1 MIPIIL
7 GTYSDRF
14 SMEIFL
20 NLLIISVLFL
30 IQAAFV
36 LLVAGPLILLKPVRR
51 KKEWYARFTTLL
63 EPKDAGLPQE
73 NVTLETFDGWKLSCW
88 FVAQKKKNR
97 GTIIYLHGV
106 GDCKIAGIEFVRSLY
121 DKGFN
126 IFLYDSRQ
134 HGESEGSYC
143 TYGFYE
149 KYDVSTVTRYL
160 LSRKDR
166 KIGKIGLFG
175 TSMGGAVAIQAAT
188 MNPYIC
194 AIVSEGSYTSLRVV
208 FVDYQKRIIK
218 LPWHFLR
225 NIALVQSQKIANFK
239 ARLVSP
245 LEDIKRIHIPILI
258 VHGKNDSF
266 IKSEYSQLLYNAAN
280 EPKRLLLI
288 DNAGHNDVWEAG
300 GAAYKDYVAAFFKE
314 HLA

>member
-1 MIPIIL
+1 
-7 GTYSDRF
+7 
-14 SMEIFL
+14 MEIFL
-20 NLLIISVLFL
+20 NLFIISMLFL

-51 KKEWYARFTTLL
+51 KKEWYARFTTFL

-73 NVTLETFDGWKLSCW
+73 NIILETFDGWKLSCW
-88 FVAQKKKNR
+88 FIPQKKKNH

-106 GDCKIAGIEFVRSLY
+106 GDCKIAGMAFARSLY
-121 DKGFN
+121 EKGFN

-149 KYDVSTVTRYL
+149 KYDVSAVTRYL
-160 LSRKDR
+160 QSRKE
-166 KIGKIGLFG
+166 KEIGKIGLFG
-175 TSMGGAVAIQAAT
+175 TSMGGAVAIQAA
-188 MNPYIC
+188 
-194 AIVSEGSYTSLRVV
+194 AINSHIAAVVSECSYTSLRIV

-245 LEDIKRIHIPILI
+245 LEDIKRVHVPILI
-258 VHGKNDSF
+258 VHGKNDTF
-266 IKSEYSQLLYNAAN
+266 IKSEYSKMLYDAAN
-280 EPKRLLLI
+280 KPKRLLLI
-288 DNAGHNDVWEAG
+288 DNADHNDVWEVG
-300 GAAYKDYVAAFFKE
+300 GTAYKDSVALFLKE
-314 HLA
+314 NLA

>member
-1 MIPIIL
+1 MIVVV
-7 GTYSDRF
+7 SAAHQERF
-14 SMEIFL
+14 SMVIFL
-20 NLLIISVLFL
+20 NLLIISILFL

-51 KKEWYARFTTLL
+51 KKEWYARFTNLL

-73 NVTLETFDGWKLSCW
+73 NISIETFDGFKLRCW
-88 FVAQKKKNR
+88 YVPQKKKAY
-97 GTIIYLHGV
+97 GTIIFLHGV
-106 GDCKIAGIEFVRSLY
+106 GDCKIAGVPFARSLY
-121 DKGFN
+121 EKGFN

-134 HGESEGSYC
+134 HGESEGYYC

-149 KYDVSTVTRYL
+149 KYDVSTVIRYL
-160 LSRKDR
+160 RSRKDK

-175 TSMGGAVAIQAAT
+175 TSMGGAVAIQAAAI
-188 MNPYIC
+188 NPYVT
-194 AIVSEGSYTSLRVV
+194 AVVSECSYTSLRVV

-225 NIALVQSQKIANFK
+225 NIALIQSQKIANFK

-245 LEDIKRIHIPILI
+245 LEEVKRVHVPILI

-266 IKSEYSQLLYNAAN
+266 IKSEYSKLLYDAAN

-288 DNAGHNDVWEAG
+288 DHAEHNNVWEIG
-300 GAAYKDYVAAFFKE
+300 GTAYEESVSSFFKK

>member
-1 MIPIIL
+1 
-7 GTYSDRF
+7 
-14 SMEIFL
+14 MEIFL
-20 NLLIISVLFL
+20 NLLIISMLFL

-36 LLVAGPLILLKPVRR
+36 LLVAGPLILLKPIRR

-88 FVAQKKKNR
+88 FIQQKKKTR

-106 GDCKIAGIEFVRSLY
+106 GDCKIAGIAFARTLY

-149 KYDVSTVTRYL
+149 KYDVSEVIRYL
-160 LSRKDR
+160 RLRKDR
-166 KIGKIGLFG
+166 EIGKIGLFG
-175 TSMGGAVAIQAAT
+175 TSMGGAVAIQTAAI
-188 MNPYIC
+188 NSHIS
-194 AIVSEGSYTSLRVV
+194 AIISECSYTALRIV

-245 LEDIKRIHIPILI
+245 LEDIKRVHVPVLI

-266 IKSEYSQLLYNAAN
+266 IKSDYSKLLYDAAN
-280 EPKRLLLI
+280 KPKQLLLI
-288 DNAGHNDVWEAG
+288 DNAGHNDVWEVG
-300 GAAYKDYVAAFFKE
+300 GAAYKDSVTSFFKE

>member
-1 MIPIIL
+1 
-7 GTYSDRF
+7 
-14 SMEIFL
+14 MEILF
-20 NLLIISVLFL
+20 NLLILFVLFL
-30 IQAAFV
+30 IQATFV

-51 KKEWYARFTTLL
+51 KKDWYERFTNLL

-73 NVTLETFDGWKLSCW
+73 NVIVETLDGLKLNCW
-88 FVAQKKKNR
+88 FVRQKKNAH

-106 GDCKIAGIEFVRSLY
+106 GDCKIAGVPFARSLY

-134 HGESEGSYC
+134 HGESEGYYC

-149 KYDVSTVTRYL
+149 KYDVSAVISFL
-160 LSRKDR
+160 HSRKGIR
-166 KIGKIGLFG
+166 IGKIGIFG
-175 TSMGGAVAIQAAT
+175 TSMGGAVAIQAAAIDT
-188 MNPYIC
+188 RIS
-194 AIVSEGSYTSLRVV
+194 AIVSEGTYTALRVV

-225 NIALVQSQKIANFK
+225 NIALVHSQKMANFK

-245 LEDIKRIHIPILI
+245 IEDIKRVHVPILI

-266 IKSEYSQLLYNAAN
+266 IKSDYSKLLFDAAN
-280 EPKRLLLI
+280 EPKQLLLI
-288 DNAGHNDVWEAG
+288 EGAEHNDVWEIG
-300 GAAYKDYVAAFFKE
+300 GDMYENSIVSFFKK
-314 HLA
+314 HLR

>member
-1 MIPIIL
+1 
-7 GTYSDRF
+7 
-14 SMEIFL
+14 MEIFL

-51 KKEWYARFTTLL
+51 KKEWYARSTNLL
-63 EPKDAGLPQE
+63 EPQDAGLPQE
-73 NVTLETFDGWKLSCW
+73 NIIVETFDGLKLHCW
-88 FVAQKKKNR
+88 FVQQKKKAH

-106 GDCKIAGIEFVRSLY
+106 GDCKIAGMAFVQSLY
-121 DKGFN
+121 NKGFN

-134 HGESEGSYC
+134 HGESEGYYC

-149 KYDVSTVTRYL
+149 KYDVSTVIRYL
-160 LSRKDR
+160 RSRKDR

-175 TSMGGAVAIQAAT
+175 TSMGGAVAIQAGAI
-188 MNPYIC
+188 NPYVC
-194 AIVSEGSYTSLRVV
+194 AVVSECSYTSLRIV

-225 NIALVQSQKIANFK
+225 NIALVQSQKMANFK

-245 LEDIKRIHIPILI
+245 LEDIKRVHVPILI
-258 VHGKNDSF
+258 VHGKNDTF
-266 IKSEYSQLLYNAAN
+266 IKSDYSKLLFEAAN
-280 EPKRLLLI
+280 EPKQLLLI
-288 DNAGHNDVWEAG
+288 DHADHNDIWEVG
-300 GAAYKDYVAAFFKE
+300 GAAYKESVSSFFKK

>member
-1 MIPIIL
+1 
-7 GTYSDRF
+7 
-14 SMEIFL
+14 MEIFL

-51 KKEWYARFTTLL
+51 KKEWYAQFTTFLT
-63 EPKDAGLPQE
+63 PKDAGLPQE
-73 NVTLETFDGWKLSCW
+73 NITLETFDGWKLSCW
-88 FVAQKKKNR
+88 FIPQKKKIR
-97 GTIIYLHGV
+97 GTIVYLHGV
-106 GDCKIAGIEFVRSLY
+106 GDCKIAGMAFARSLY
-121 DKGFN
+121 DEGFN

-134 HGESEGSYC
+134 HGESEGTYC

-149 KYDVSTVTRYL
+149 KYDVSAVTRYL
-160 LSRKDR
+160 RTRKD
-166 KIGKIGLFG
+166 KEIGKIGLFG
-175 TSMGGAVAIQAAT
+175 TSMGGAVAIQTAA
-188 MNPYIC
+188 IDSRIS
-194 AIVSEGSYTSLRVV
+194 AVVSECSYTALRIV

-245 LEDIKRIHIPILI
+245 LEDIKRVHVPILI

-266 IKSEYSQLLYNAAN
+266 IKSEYAKLLYDAAN
-280 EPKRLLLI
+280 KPKKLLLI
-288 DNAGHNDVWEAG
+288 DNAGHNDVWEVG
-300 GAAYKDYVAAFFKE
+300 GTAYKDSVATFFKE